1 MIPTESA
8 LHQVSLLVSVSVPVP
23 QSRLQSLVSLSVS
36 RFDLCGRRVVE
47 KRPF

>member
-8 LHQVSLLVSVSVPVP
+8 LHQVSLSVSVPVP

-36 RFDLCGRRVVE
+36 HFDLCGRRVVE